1 MSCHGVV
8 VGASLDEERME
19 TGLGVGYQT
28 KNHAAAGVGAHGGH
42 METWRGR
49 RVRVCGVQARACA
62 CVVVSHETVQTRET
76 CVRATRAVEILEN
89 NLRRSGIQ

>member
-28 KNHAAAGVGAHGGH
+28 KNHAAVGLGAHGD
-42 METWRGR
+42 MAWKGR
-49 RVRVCGVQARACA
+49 RVRVCGVQAEARVC
-62 CVVVSHETVQTRET
+62 CRVTRQCKRET
-76 CVRATRAVEILEN
+76 CVRATRAVENLE
-89 NLRRSGIQ
+89 NLRRSSGI